1 MPPSF
6 IARAGSR
13 LAFPSTPTSHFAMP
27 CMHRLAACELTCT
40 LGTQVTTEVLIEHT
54 LQAVG
59 HCIEVW
65 LAINVCPMYAFAQK
79 SILVGQHIYVFACL
93 LHTHQRQGA
102 WRYAIEARA
111 AYLTVSP

>member
-40 LGTQVTTEVLIEHT
+40 LGTQVTTEVLIEHS

-79 SILVGQHIYVFACL
+79 SILVRRQHPARIL
-93 LHTHQRQGA
+93 R
-102 WRYAIEARA
+102 WRAQCVPYSVSG
-111 AYLTVSP
+111 TVVLQ